1 MIKDLTMQQKHYRMT
16 AMSNTINEG
25 LRPDDLQDLVKPYFS
40 IDVFK
45 PKIGEEKDNVVVA
58 FYAMQEAVAKDLG
71 SFIEKGPFET
81 LDVEVAPAPDDN
93 NNWLVFCE
101 FERRNDLYGHIN
113 NILENIATITSI
125 KEWAFRAYRNPDIM
139 QFSEDS
145 FNDSVIVS
153 KQQYFTAQQLEE
165 REQVRKRMAFLRDY

>member
-139 QFSEDS
+139 QFTEDS
-145 FNDSVIVS
+145 FNDSVVVS
-153 KQQYFTAQQLEE
+153 KQQYFTATQLEE
-165 REQVRKRMAFLRDY
+165 REQVRKRMSFLRDY

>member
-1 MIKDLTMQQKHYRMT
+1 
-16 AMSNTINEG
+16 MSNTINEG

>member
-1 MIKDLTMQQKHYRMT
+1 MQQKHYRMK

-25 LRPDDLQDLVKPYFS
+25 LRPGDLQDLVKPYFS
-40 IDVFK
+40 VDVFK

-113 NILENIATITSI
+113 NILENIATVTSI